1 MRLSHTFK
9 KEHFKA
15 NVTQGYH
22 KRMKIDQNPFLI
34 ALANQTSEALIVLD
48 AHSNVILLNNSAE
61 KLFGCTSGTQM
72 GISFSEF
79 CQQHQTPCFFKE
91 TDFNKKN
98 EVSHVISALVHQV
111 KLNWS
116 IQRLVDSNEVFYFL
130 KTVGLEQ
137 EKNQN
142 EIFQLETLIENMPC
156 NVYWVDK
163 ECKMINCNQN
173 VLNMLQMTREE
184 FRGKTYEEISQI
196 AQWPEGL
203 AQKLKNDDLHVMHSG
218 TPIFGIEDPPIPHGD
233 GTFSNFLTSRVPL
246 RNQEGDIL
254 GIAGISMDV
263 TALKEAR
270 AKAEIANQAKSA
282 FIANMSHDIRT
293 PLTGVI
299 GLSELLESE
308 LDDPHHKEEA
318 HLLHDS
324 GEKLLNML
332 NDILED
338 VQAGDVSEED
348 VHNEV
353 FDLYQCIDDLIKL
366 ERPTTILKHLGLTVD
381 IGSTVPRYLVSDRKK
396 IHRVI
401 LNLLGNSIKFTQTG
415 HITIEVNCLRHE
427 DNQVHLQFGV
437 SDTGIG
443 IPRELQEQIF
453 ERFFRASPS
462 YKGIYNGYGL
472 GLSIAQS
479 YVSLLGGTITL
490 TSEVGRGTTFY
501 FDIVCTKGSS
511 ENVLQKKP
519 KVIVSPQSNR
529 STQRPHLLLI
539 EDNYMALKVL
549 ESLVTKLDCTYQSA
563 VTGED
568 ALDLIQS
575 TAFDLII
582 TDIGLPGISG
592 HEFASKVRHW
602 EHSNSK
608 KPQPII
614 GLTGHA
620 KELTF
625 DECIASG
632 MNDVFTKPGDAHMI
646 EQVLNQYVFNSEFS
660 IQKKQTEEHSSG
672 LGKDLP
678 NTEEEL
684 FQLEDIPIFD
694 FQEAMKQVNDRAVLL
709 QILKVSVSDSVQQD
723 IEAMTL
729 AFDQGDWAR
738 VETIAH
744 KIKSGA
750 VYIGTRRLFYA
761 CQYLERYYK
770 AGHRLM
776 LGKLYEQVLH
786 INKETL
792 KIVEEWLN
800 THS

>member
-1 MRLSHTFK
+1 
-9 KEHFKA
+9 
-15 NVTQGYH
+15 
-22 KRMKIDQNPFLI
+22 MKIEQTPFLI
-34 ALANQTSEALIVLD
+34 ALANQTSEPLIVLN
-48 AHSNVILLNNSAE
+48 AQSNVALLNDSAE
-61 KLFGCTSGTQM
+61 KLFGCRSDTQI
-72 GISFSEF
+72 GSSFAQF
-79 CQQHQTPCFFKE
+79 CKRHDIPCFFNE
-91 TDFNKKN
+91 TDFNEKN
-98 EVSHVISALVHQV
+98 QASPVIPVFINQV
-111 KLNWS
+111 KLHWLV
-116 IQRLVDSNEVFYFL
+116 QRVVDNEDVFYFL
-130 KTVGLEQ
+130 KAKCLER

-173 VLNMLQMTREE
+173 VLNMLKMSREE

-203 AQKLKNDDLHVMHSG
+203 AQKLKNDDLEVMRSG
-218 TPIFGIEDPPIPHGD
+218 TPIFGLEDPPIPHAN

-246 RNQEGDIL
+246 CNKEGDIL

-308 LDDPHHKEEA
+308 LKNPHHKEEA

-324 GEKLLNML
+324 GEELLKML

-366 ERPTTILKHLGLTVD
+366 ERPTTIMKHLDLIAD
-381 IGSTVPRYLVSDRKK
+381 IDDDVPRFLVSDRKK
-396 IHRVI
+396 IHRVL

-415 HITIEVNCLRHE
+415 HITIEVNCLRNE
-427 DNQVHLQFGV
+427 DNHVHLQFGV

-443 IPRELQEQIF
+443 IPKELQEQIF

-490 TSEVGRGTTFY
+490 TSEVERGTTFY
-501 FDIVCTKGSS
+501 FDIRCTNGSH
-511 ENVLQKKP
+511 EHVARKKQNFVL
-519 KVIVSPQSNR
+519 SPQPNR
-529 STQRPHLLLI
+529 NSQSPHLLLI

-549 ESLVTKLDCTYQSA
+549 ESLVTRSGCTYQSVA
-563 VTGED
+563 TGED
-568 ALDLIQS
+568 ALDLVQS
-575 TAFDLII
+575 SSFDLII

-592 HEFASKVRHW
+592 HEFASKVRQW
-602 EHSNSK
+602 EHIHSK
-608 KPQPII
+608 ESHPII

-620 KELTF
+620 KELTYN
-625 DECIASG
+625 ECIASG
-632 MNDVFTKPGDAHMI
+632 MSDVFTKPGDIQMI
-646 EQVLNQYVFNSEFS
+646 EQLLKQYIFNKELSR
-660 IQKKQTEEHSSG
+660 QKKQTETVPLG
-672 LGKDLP
+672 LGIDLP

-684 FQLEDIPIFD
+684 FKLENVPVFD
-694 FQEAMKQVNDRAVLL
+694 FQEAMNRVNDRAVLL
-709 QILKVSVSDSVQQD
+709 QILKVSISDSVQND
-723 IEAMTL
+723 IEEMTL
-729 AFDQGDWAR
+729 AYRHGNWAR
-738 VETIAH
+738 VENIAH

-750 VYIGTRRLFYA
+750 VYIGTRRMFYA
-761 CQYLERYYK
+761 CLYFERYYK

-776 LGKLYEQVLH
+776 LGKLYEQMLL

-792 KIVEEWLN
+792 KIVGEWLN

>member
-1 MRLSHTFK
+1 
-9 KEHFKA
+9 
-15 NVTQGYH
+15 
-22 KRMKIDQNPFLI
+22 MKIDQNPFLI

-48 AHSNVILLNNSAE
+48 GHARLFLLNNSAE
-61 KLFGCTSGTQM
+61 KLFGCRSENKI
-72 GISFSEF
+72 GISFAEF
-79 CQQHQTPCFFKE
+79 CQQHHMPCFFNVP
-91 TDFNKKN
+91 DFKKN
-98 EVSHVISALVHQV
+98 SEAISVIPTLVNQV
-111 KLNWS
+111 QLNWS
-116 IQRLVDSNEVFYFL
+116 VQRLDDRDDVFYFL
-130 KTVGLEQ
+130 KTMCLEQ

-173 VLNMLQMTREE
+173 VLNMLQMSREE
-184 FRGKTYEEISQI
+184 FRGKTYEELSQI

-203 AQKLKNDDLHVMHSG
+203 AQKLKNDDLHVMRTG
-218 TPIFGIEDPPIPHGD
+218 TPVFGLEDPPIPHAN
-233 GTFSNFLTSRVPL
+233 GTFSNFLSSRVPL
-246 RNQEGDIL
+246 RNQAGDIL

-270 AKAEIANQAKSA
+270 AKAEIANLAKSA

-308 LDDPHHKEEA
+308 LKNPHHKEEA

-324 GEKLLNML
+324 GEELLKML

-338 VQAGDVSEED
+338 VQAGDISEDD

-353 FDLYQCIDDLIKL
+353 FDLHQCIDDLIKL
-366 ERPTTILKHLGLTVD
+366 ERPTTILKNLGLTAD
-381 IGSTVPRYLVSDRKK
+381 IDSSVPRYLVSDRKK
-396 IHRVI
+396 IHRVL

-415 HITIEVNCLRHE
+415 HITIEVNCLPSE

-443 IPRELQEQIF
+443 IAKDIQEQIF

-501 FDIVCTKGSS
+501 FDIICTKGSS
-511 ENVLQKKP
+511 ERVSRETH
-519 KVIVSPQSNR
+519 KVTLSPQRAMNE
-529 STQRPHLLLI
+529 QRPHLLLI
-539 EDNYMALKVL
+539 EDNCLALKVL
-549 ESLVTKLDCTYQSA
+549 ESLVTKSGCTYKSA
-563 VTGED
+563 LTGED
-568 ALDLIQS
+568 AFDLIQS
-575 TAFDLII
+575 TTLDLII

-592 HEFASKVRHW
+592 YEFASKVRQW
-602 EHSNSK
+602 EQSHSK
-608 KPQPII
+608 EPLPII

-620 KELTF
+620 KELAY

-632 MNDVFTKPGDAHMI
+632 MNDVFTKPGDVHML
-646 EQVLNQYVFNSEFS
+646 EQVLNYYVFNKESNLQQKDSE
-660 IQKKQTEEHSSG
+660 QNAVG
-672 LGKDLP
+672 LGADLP
-678 NTEEEL
+678 HTEEEL
-684 FQLEDIPIFD
+684 FKLQEVPIFD
-694 FQEAMKQVNDRAVLL
+694 FQDAMKHVNDRAVLF
-709 QILKVSVSDSVQQD
+709 QILKVSVSDTAQQD
-723 IEAMTL
+723 IEEMKL
-729 AFDQGDWAR
+729 AYAHGNWAR
-738 VETIAH
+738 IENIAH

-761 CQYLERYYK
+761 CLYLERYYK

-776 LGKLYEQVLH
+776 LVKLYEQILL

-792 KIVEEWLN
+792 TTVDEWLKN
-800 THS
+800 YS